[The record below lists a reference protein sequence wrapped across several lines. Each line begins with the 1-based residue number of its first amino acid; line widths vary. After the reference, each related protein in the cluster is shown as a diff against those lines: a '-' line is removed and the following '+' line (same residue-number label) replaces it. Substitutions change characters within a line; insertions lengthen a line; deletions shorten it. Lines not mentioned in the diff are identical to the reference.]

1 MEILLHFLDV
11 WRPPAESCFCF
22 DSKLL
27 CGEANLTE
35 IPISPN
41 GVSMNSHQSSW
52 AIHASLE
59 SFFAQCFG
67 ILCYKL

>member
-1 MEILLHFLDV
+1 MEIVFHFLDV
-11 WRPPAESCFCF
+11 WKPPAESCFCF

-41 GVSMNSHQSSW
+41 GVSINSH
-52 AIHASLE
+52 HASLE
-59 SFFAQCFG
+59 SFLDQRFG
-67 ILCYKL
+67 ILCLNLSVNF